1 MQNAT
6 LIILCDENCKRFV
19 ALNFCLQKKCTCVP
33 IINKLRCAQI
43 IFITTI
49 TSIFALFFEEVIHI
63 TEVCHH
69 FTLQTC
75 WRWHVFRKINDIV
88 LKKATLIMTILNA
101 VHILSPISLEGFF
114 YFAQYLLLPS
124 GLYFER
130 QYVKFCLK
138 CPSKMFDYQK

>member
-1 MQNAT
+1 MQNAR

-63 TEVCHH
+63 TEICHH

-114 YFAQYLLLPS
+114 ISLSIYCFLPAS
-124 GLYFER
+124 I
-130 QYVKFCLK
+130 LK
-138 CPSKMFDYQK
+138 GNMLNFV

>member
-1 MQNAT
+1 MQNAR

-33 IINKLRCAQI
+33 IINKSRCAQI

-88 LKKATLIMTILNA
+88 LKKATLIMTILKCSAYSKSNF
-101 VHILSPISLEGFF
+101 LRRLF